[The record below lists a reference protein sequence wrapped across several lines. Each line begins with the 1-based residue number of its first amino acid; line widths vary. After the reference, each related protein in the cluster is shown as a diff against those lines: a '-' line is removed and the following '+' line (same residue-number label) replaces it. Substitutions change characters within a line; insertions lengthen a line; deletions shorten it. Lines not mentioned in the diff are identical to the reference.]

1 MRTRRNYFRRP
12 GPRPTL
18 RVFRKES
25 EEDPSRPGSP
35 QPLAA
40 SLAPTVRADS
50 VLCFTPMTDKHLE
63 ELADEIKASLQAGA
77 VADKKREAL
86 EQVHSELQAMIGT
99 AAPVAKPP
107 RDLRNKLK
115 RAIEQL
121 ESDHPRLTNLLSK
134 SLDLLSDVG
143 I

>member
-1 MRTRRNYFRRP
+1 
-12 GPRPTL
+12 
-18 RVFRKES
+18 
-25 EEDPSRPGSP
+25 
-35 QPLAA
+35 
-40 SLAPTVRADS
+40 
-50 VLCFTPMTDKHLE
+50 MTDKHLE